1 MSGARLE
8 SRSVHA
14 PRRLSILLASG
25 LVALAVAPAAPALAE
40 HARDSPDGD
49 RQTASTAG
57 GPTRT
62 MPSLTDRP
70 RRASP
75 GHSGSSGSSR
85 SDADISHSPLRGA
98 TGGSGPSPAAWGAS
112 GTTATQL
119 PYTGAD
125 TRVVGLLGL
134 ALVLLGIGLRLRVAD
149 VRR

>member
-8 SRSVHA
+8 SRSVPV
-14 PRRLSILLASG
+14 PRRFSVLLASG
-25 LVALAVAPAAPALAE
+25 LLALAVAPAAPALAE
-40 HARDSPDGD
+40 HARDSRDGD
-49 RQTASTAG
+49 ARSESRAG
-57 GPTRT
+57 GPTV
-62 MPSLTDRP
+62 PPLTHRP

-75 GHSGSSGSSR
+75 WRSGSSGSSGSNAEV
-85 SDADISHSPLRGA
+85 SDSTPRGA
-98 TGGSGPSPAAWGAS
+98 TGGSGSSRTWGAS
-112 GTTATQL
+112 GTTAPQL